1 MNLYVRLAERDLDAM
16 VELQRWLAYD
26 DRLPVESREA
36 RPVAPADGTL
46 GTTVDIL
53 QLVIGSAIALG
64 QLVLSIAQW
73 RQSRP
78 TAPLVLISA
87 ERPDGVTVTI
97 ESTDPQAL
105 ADAVRQLG
113 EP

>member
-1 MNLYVRLAERDLDAM
+1 MNLYVRLAERDLDAT

-36 RPVAPADGTL
+36 LPVAPADGTL

-78 TAPLVLISA
+78 APPLVLISA
-87 ERPDGVTVTI
+87 EHPDGVTVTI